1 MKILL
6 VGGGGREHALAWKF
20 KQEDPDTELIAA
32 PGNPGIAEYA
42 RCVPVGATDI
52 DALVTLAN
60 HERPALTVIGPETPL
75 ALGLVDRLRAAG
87 HAAFGPTKNAAEIES
102 SKVFAKQLMT
112 DAGVPTARAE
122 RHTNAAAAKRAV
134 RGFGAP
140 VVIKASGLAAG
151 KGVIIAE
158 SHEEADAAIDA
169 MLSQRVFGAAGNEIL
184 IEEFMH
190 GEEVSLLFL
199 TDGEQWLPLVPAQ
212 DHKRLLEGDEGPNT
226 GGDGRVRT
234 RVPRRRHVRR
244 WTPGRPE
251 RLVAGRLA
259 DGPSGTASSDWR
271 ATRSW
276 GPSSRRCGG
285 LVAGSPVRCTPVS
298 WSRPMASKSS
308 SSTARLGDPET
319 QAILPLTRY
328 PLVPLMDSIARGGR
342 LEASDW
348 RGHLHSGHSVSTVV
362 AAAGYPGTPRTGD
375 VIRLPDAPSGV
386 HVFHAGTARNAVG
399 ELVTAAGRVLAV
411 TAVAPGLADA
421 QRASAA
427 YAAAVDFPGK
437 QFRSDIAWRELAR
450 SARAS

>member
-1 MKILL
+1 VKVLL

-20 KQEDPDTELIAA
+20 KQDDPDTELIAA
-32 PGNPGIAEYA
+32 PGNPGIAEHA
-42 RCVPVGATDI
+42 RCVPIAATDI
-52 DALVTLAN
+52 DALVALAN

-122 RHTNAAAAKRAV
+122 RHTDAAAAKRAV
-134 RGFGAP
+134 RSFGAP

-151 KGVIIAE
+151 KGVIIAQ
-158 SHEEADAAIDA
+158 SHIEADAAIDA
-169 MLSQRVFGAAGNEIL
+169 MLSQHVFGAAGNEIL
-184 IEEFMH
+184 VEEFMH

-212 DHKRLLEGDEGPNT
+212 DHKRLLDGDQGPNT
-226 GGDGRVRT
+226 GGMGAYAPVYPLVVTSGGGPAGSRASGDRWAEWHSLVGMAGDQIVGPVLEVMRRIGRRFS
-234 RVPRRRHVRR
+234 
-244 WTPGRPE
+244 GA
-251 RLVAGRLA
+251 LYAGLMVTA
-259 DGPSGTASSDWR
+259 DGLKVVEFNS
-271 ATRSW
+271 
-276 GPSSRRCGG
+276 
-285 LVAGSPVRCTPVS
+285 
-298 WSRPMASKSS
+298 
-308 SSTARLGDPET
+308 RLGDPET

-328 PLVPLMDSIARGGR
+328 ALLPLMDSVGRGGR
-342 LEASDW
+342 LESSDW
-348 RGHLHSGHSVSTVV
+348 RGHLHAGHAVSTVV

-375 VIRLPDAPSGV
+375 VIRLPDTPSGV
-386 HVFHAGTARNAVG
+386 HVFHAGTARNAAG

-411 TAVAPGLADA
+411 TGVAPDLATA

-427 YAAAVDFPGK
+427 YAAAVEFPGK
-437 QFRSDIAWRELAR
+437 QYRTDIAWRELAR

>member
-1 MKILL
+1 MKVLL

-20 KQEDPDTELIAA
+20 RQEDPDTELIAA

-42 RCVPVGATDI
+42 RCVPVAATDI

-102 SKVFAKQLMT
+102 SKVFAKQLMI

-122 RHTNAAAAKRAV
+122 RHTDAAAAKRAV
-134 RGFGAP
+134 RSFGAP

-199 TDGEQWLPLVPAQ
+199 TDGEQWLPARPGA
-212 DHKRLLEGDEGPNT
+212 GPQAAAR
-226 GGDGRVRT
+226 GRRGAEHWRDGRVRT
-234 RVPRRRHVRR
+234 GVPRRRHVRR
-244 WTPGRPE
+244 WTAGGRAPGDRAPDRWAE
-251 RLVAGRLA
+251 WHSLVGLAGDQIVGPVLEAMRRVGRRFTGALYA
-259 DGPSGTASSDWR
+259 GLMVTPDGLKVVEFN
-271 ATRSW
+271 
-276 GPSSRRCGG
+276 C
-285 LVAGSPVRCTPVS
+285 
-298 WSRPMASKSS
+298 
-308 SSTARLGDPET
+308 RLGDPET

-328 PLVPLMDSIARGGR
+328 PLLPLMDSIARGGR

-375 VIRLPDAPSGV
+375 VIKLPDAPSGV
-386 HVFHAGTARNAVG
+386 HVFHAGTARNAAG

-411 TAVAPGLADA
+411 TAVAPDLADA

-427 YAAAVDFPGK
+427 YAAAVEFPGK